1 MRAKKLV
8 LLLAS
13 AGLLLGS
20 VVSAAAQTGSSPK
33 GAADVSAS
41 DRPADGWRAKALRA
55 KAQAPDA
62 ALARGRIA
70 DPEERAD
77 RVVGDDSVGAG
88 DLGKDRG
95 EGADGGDRG
104 EGKEE

>member
-1 MRAKKLV
+1 MRTKKLV

-20 VVSAAAQTGSSPK
+20 VVSAAAQTGSK
-33 GAADVSAS
+33 GAANPSAS
-41 DRPADGWRAKALRA
+41 DPASGDWREKAMRA

-62 ALARGRIA
+62 APVRGRIK
-70 DPEERAD
+70 DPEGRAD
-77 RVVGDDSVGAG
+77 RGAGDESVGAG

-95 EGADGGDRG
+95 DGGDRG
-104 EGKEE
+104 GKEE